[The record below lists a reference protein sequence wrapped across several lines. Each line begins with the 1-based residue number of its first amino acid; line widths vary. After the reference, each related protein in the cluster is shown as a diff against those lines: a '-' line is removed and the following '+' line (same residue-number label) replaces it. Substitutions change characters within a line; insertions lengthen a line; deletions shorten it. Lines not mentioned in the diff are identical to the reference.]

1 MKRMSRIQQTL
12 ASQASFEKHG
22 RKSKREL
29 FLDQMNQV
37 VPWSEL
43 QTLVE
48 PHYPKAGNGRHPV
61 GLAMM
66 LRTYFLQQ

>member
-1 MKRMSRIQQTL
+1 MKQMARFQQTL

-43 QTLVE
+43 LSLVE
-48 PHYPKAGNGRHPV
+48 PFYSKAGNGRQPV
-61 GLAMM
+61 GLSIM
-66 LRTYFLQQ
+66 LRTYFLQ